1 MTTPTCYYPGCGA
14 PAARHVFNN
23 EIACLNFCAV
33 HLAPETCVS
42 ALRDLSRHVAE
53 LGASDDEDDA
63 DWITMHSGKQ
73 LTQLAPTIETI
84 TFDDMALGLARE
96 PRFSGQTDSRLE
108 PYSVGQHSVLVVDVL
123 RRQGR
128 PLVELQWGAVHDG
141 SEGIG
146 YKDIPRP
153 FKRTSAMRGYR
164 RAEKVAMHAI
174 ADAFGL
180 PREMPASVKTAD
192 LAVFECEQAYLMHGF
207 PLEDLEL
214 VSQAG
219 LDLKPWSWRTAWV
232 NYTNL
237 CADLGLTHVLYGA
250 VQRPTDIELF
260 RRLHP

>member
-1 MTTPTCYYPGCGA
+1 MEPTCYYPGCRA
-14 PAARHVFNN
+14 PAARHFFNH
-23 EIACLNFCAV
+23 EIAPLNFCAE
-33 HLAPETCVS
+33 HLAPETRVS
-42 ALRDLSRHVAE
+42 ALRDLSHYVAQ
-53 LGASDDEDDA
+53 LGPNADEDDT
-63 DWITMHSGKQ
+63 DWITMHSGKH
-73 LTQLAPTIETI
+73 LTQLAPTIESI
-84 TFDDMALGLARE
+84 TFEDMALGLARE

-108 PYSVGQHSVLVVDVL
+108 PYSVAQHSCLVVDIL

-128 PLVELQWGAVHDG
+128 PVEDQRWGAVHDG

-164 RAEKVAMHAI
+164 GAEKVAMRAI

-180 PREMPASVKTAD
+180 PREMPASVKIAD
-192 LAVFECEQAYLMHGF
+192 YAVFECEQAFLMQGGS
-207 PLEDLEL
+207 LDGLEL
-214 VSQAG
+214 ASRVG
-219 LDLKPWSWRTAWV
+219 PDLKPWTWRTAWV